1 MKKQEF
7 LDELRGYLSG
17 LPEQDREESLAFWGE
32 MIDDRMEEGR
42 TEEEAVA
49 DVGSVEEISAQI
61 IAEVP
66 LIKIAKETVK
76 PKRRLKWWEILL
88 LVLGA
93 PIWLPLL
100 AAAFVVLFSLFVVI
114 GSMLIALW
122 AVFGALAASAVGVL
136 ASVAFL
142 IPSNVPSGIAMIGVA
157 LVCGGL
163 SIFLFFGCQAATKG
177 IMLLTKKMIWGMKK
191 CFVGKERA

>member
-1 MKKQEF
+1 M
-7 LDELRGYLSG
+7 
-17 LPEQDREESLAFWGE
+17 
-32 MIDDRMEEGR
+32 
-42 TEEEAVA
+42 
-49 DVGSVEEISAQI
+49 
-61 IAEVP
+61 
-66 LIKIAKETVK
+66 
-76 PKRRLKWWEILL
+76 
-88 LVLGA
+88 
-93 PIWLPLL
+93 L

-163 SIFLFFGCQAATKG
+163 SIFLFFGCRAATKG

>member
-7 LDELRGYLSG
+7 LDELRGHLLG

-49 DVGSVEEISAQI
+49 DIGSVEEISAQI

-76 PKRRLKWWEILL
+76 PKRRLRWWEILL

-93 PIWLPLL
+93 PVWLPLIV
-100 AAAFVVLFSLFVVI
+100 AAFAVLFALFVVI
-114 GSMLIALW
+114 GSMLIVLW
-122 AVFGALAASAVGVL
+122 AVFGAIAACAVGLL

-142 IPSNVPSGIAMIGVA
+142 IQSNVPSGIAMIGVA

-163 SIFLFFGCQAATKG
+163 SIFLFFGCREATKG
-177 IMLLTKKMIWGMKK
+177 IMLLTKKMVLGMKK